1 VNRSGRE
8 LTQDTC
14 ISQHVSPLI
23 DTYVPI
29 DWTIATPRAD
39 RVRVRAHTCERLPVA
54 YELCQAAGLMFI
66 RRTSRGEGAT
76 VVHESP
82 WQRVREVEELWR
94 RLLEGMAR

>member
-1 VNRSGRE
+1 MNRSDRE

-29 DWTIATPRAD
+29 DWAIATPRAD

-82 WQRVREVEELWR
+82 WQRVCEVEELWR